1 MRTRVGRQTVGK
13 SWRKI
18 GNVHLK
24 WAFSEVSVLFLRVNP
39 EGMKYKK
46 RLERKH
52 GKAKALSILS
62 HRLGRT
68 VYFLLKRRKAF
79 DMATFLA
86 N

>member
-1 MRTRVGRQTVGK
+1 
-13 SWRKI
+13 
-18 GNVHLK
+18 
-24 WAFSEVSVLFLRVNP
+24 
-39 EGMKYKK
+39 MKYKK

-52 GKAKALSILS
+52 GKAKSLSILG